1 MTEILNL
8 TQHAASIEQT
18 AQGVIDLPAVFRKE
32 LSELLTFDELPDI
45 KEMRERASRIIELVK
60 QTPFGEIDEEGL
72 PTTHFKAMI
81 GGAPFFMPILADAL
95 ECTFMCEP
103 VYAFSKRDSVEDP
116 ATGVKTSV
124 FKHIGFV
131 SHSFY

>member
-8 TQHAASIEQT
+8 TQHAASAEQA
-18 AQGVIDLPAVFRKE
+18 AQGVVDLPAALRKE
-32 LSELLTFDELPDI
+32 LSELLTFEELPTP
-45 KEMRERASRIIELVK
+45 EALRERASCIVELVK
-60 QTPFGEIDEEGL
+60 KTPFGEVDKEGI
-72 PTTHFKAMI
+72 PTTYFKAMI
-81 GGAPFFMPILADAL
+81 GGAPFFMPVLATAL
-95 ECTFMCEP
+95 EVTFACEP

-131 SHSFY
+131 GHSFY